1 MGQQRADKRSVAAKS
16 YAIKRHLAN
25 LRGTAKGEGPSV
37 LPQSVS
43 TSSTAAAR
51 GQDLA
56 AFGRQQHRKSL
67 SDKRQKEQRG
77 WGAPSRAKAQGGKGG
92 EETRSFQC

>member
-1 MGQQRADKRSVAAKS
+1 M
-16 YAIKRHLAN
+16 
-25 LRGTAKGEGPSV
+25 

-51 GQDLA
+51 GQDLT

-67 SDKRQKEQRG
+67 SDERQKEQRG
-77 WGAPSRAKAQGGKGG
+77 WEAPFGAKAQGGEEGG

>member
-1 MGQQRADKRSVAAKS
+1 M
-16 YAIKRHLAN
+16 
-25 LRGTAKGEGPSV
+25 

-67 SDKRQKEQRG
+67 SDERQKEQRG
-77 WGAPSRAKAQGGKGG
+77 WEAPFGAKAQGGEEGG
-92 EETRSFQC
+92 KKQGVFSAERCLLEESGLS